1 MFVNELEARLY
12 TGEPTLEAAILHWRQ
27 RHAITIVKQGD
38 NGATWIAPDREIH
51 FPAPRVKVV
60 DTTGAGDAFNAG
72 FLVAWLGGQSPAQCL
87 AAGNK
92 IGAQSTLKAG
102 GI

>member
-1 MFVNELEARLY
+1 MVVRHPSGALFV
-12 TGEPTLEAAILHWRQ
+12 TGYWD
-27 RHAITIVKQGD
+27 TIPPVWKSGD
-38 NGATWIAPDREIH
+38 NGATWIAPDRDIH

-72 FLVAWLGGQSPAQCL
+72 FLVAWMRGKSPAQCL
-87 AAGNK
+87 ADGNK
-92 IGAQSTLKAG
+92 AGAASTQKAG